1 MVNDVAAVANGRRG
15 HGAIAQ
21 LVEHLHGMQ
30 GVRSSSLL
38 GSIKKAQASPGFFGI
53 WGRFWRMATRQL
65 WHETLRLQLKQE
77 LGHGPTAGC
86 RRLKA
91 RRSSAAELLLQSI
104 GHRRLD
110 LIT

>member
-1 MVNDVAAVANGRRG
+1 
-15 HGAIAQ
+15 
-21 LVEHLHGMQ
+21 
-30 GVRSSSLL
+30 
-38 GSIKKAQASPGFFGI
+38 
-53 WGRFWRMATRQL
+53 MATRQL